1 MNYKRKLYILNIFS
15 PGPGPNKWKAE
26 CSLGKSQ
33 SPIDVPKK
41 NLKKQFYNPFIFHGY
56 DKDITSAK
64 ITNNGHTIKLT
75 PGDIQPNIMPSVRI
89 NLRKIQNSKILIT

>member
-1 MNYKRKLYILNIFS
+1 MMQLYIFA
-15 PGPGPNKWKAE
+15 PGPGPNNWKAA
-26 CSLGKSQ
+26 CAYGKSQ

-56 DKDITSAK
+56 DKDISSAK
-64 ITNNGHTIKLT
+64 ITNDGHSIKLT

-89 NLRKIQNSKILIT
+89 NLRKIQNSKILITQCKI

>member
-1 MNYKRKLYILNIFS
+1 MMQLYIFA
-15 PGPGPNKWKAE
+15 PGPGPNNWKAA
-26 CSLGKSQ
+26 CAYGKSQ

-41 NLKKQFYNPFIFHGY
+41 KLQKQFYNPFIFHGY

-64 ITNNGHTIKLT
+64 ITNDGHSIKLT

-89 NLRKIQNSKILIT
+89 NLRKIQNSKILITQCKI